1 MRLIDS
7 DGKMLGVTSVEKA
20 LNIAK
25 KQGYDLVEISP
36 NSVPVVCKIMDFG
49 KYKYHL
55 KKKEQ
60 EAKKKQKV
68 IEIKE
73 VKLRP
78 NIATGDFDIKLNNTR
93 RFISNK
99 NKVKI
104 TLFYKGR
111 EIMHEKIGM
120 NIIENFRAKVQQFA
134 KIENDI
140 KKEGKRVFFT
150 ASPK

>member
-1 MRLIDS
+1 
-7 DGKMLGVTSVEKA
+7 MLGIISVEKA

-25 KQGYDLVEISP
+25 KEGYDLVEISP
-36 NSVPVVCKIMDFG
+36 NSTPVVCKIMDFS
-49 KYKYHL
+49 KYKYQL
-55 KKKEQ
+55 RKKEQ
-60 EAKKKQKV
+60 EAKKKQRI

-78 NIATGDFDIKLNNTR
+78 NIAIGDFNIKLNNTK
-93 RFISNK
+93 RFISNG

-111 EIMHEKIGM
+111 EIVHEKVGM
-120 NIIENFRAKVQQFA
+120 NIIEKFKAKVQEFA

-140 KKEGKRVFFT
+140 KKEGKRVFIT
-150 ASPK
+150 VVPK